1 MYSSA
6 QDGEGRCVCT
16 VVAPQQS
23 MCSRDARTK
32 QLRQLLEKV
41 SIWVGGASHALQ
53 FTHTHARNH
62 HLSVPR
68 TRERNHVLMS
78 SLETQHGTVVVIV
91 VSRLMTQ
98 LGSISIAA
106 LSAQQH

>member
-41 SIWVGGASHALQ
+41 SIWVGGESRASVH
-53 FTHTHARNH
+53 THTLTHETITSRC
-62 HLSVPR
+62 LGP
-68 TRERNHVLMS
+68 RERNHALMS
-78 SLETQHGTVVVIV
+78 SLETQHGTVVVVIV

-98 LGSISIAA
+98 LGSIAA
-106 LSAQQH
+106 LSAQKH